1 MRNIIEPFKKT
12 CQVIA
17 ETSVALDCEGSMH
30 RLSKSDQ
37 RGPGNKI
44 VLVDHTKPQDE
55 ATQNQS
61 AQATD
66 DEEEQDDVPQG
77 DTKLTKRRTAGS
89 LKERATGSLKTELTR
104 RKYAK
109 YQEGRDSEPSTRSIK
124 PESSKSGTFA
134 TVPEQQPLSAE
145 SAQADTEQQG
155 FRIDKHLYR
164 RGRNQIHQ
172 GKKQISQI
180 VKGRRAA
187 RKEPDADIV
196 VDILYEN
203 QRGTFLFGVPFF
215 SSNSLLQ
222 LDPKAWQTCDP
233 TDHRSPSD
241 TVIDQPKTQPSPSAN
256 SKSPHQKRAHQP
268 LLRPS
273 PVDITNAQ
281 VPDPCWEW
289 GWPSWYVDMAHD
301 VDEEGWEYSFSFG
314 TPPYRS
320 YGWHGSQKP
329 WWHAFVRRRRWI
341 RMRRRQHAHRADG
354 SIVGGETGV
363 KSEREGHRV
372 HTSNSEYFTVRS
384 SGNKGETGSLAQ
396 TSAIGGW
403 FPQHEGEETEDEEIT
418 DISALMKKLKKAA
431 IDREKIGAV
440 KRFLK
445 DSGEDVYYL
454 AEYVSP
460 RPTSLGSLRAIT
472 HLSHQM
478 PQIMTLLVF
487 QTSRRHLLALLM
499 HTIASASH
507 HRSTQHSTPNSPTSP
522 QYATSPTS
530 PASPASPTSH
540 STSSPQP
547 HLGPESPA
555 EKHYIDSLLAAARVA
570 DREIRNLEFWS
581 DIKDVVRDGGDSSLE
596 SPADWGDGWQGIDQS
611 GPEAGMRPFGSKE
624 EGDARLGGRKPDP
637 RGEGREM
644 WGVAVGDF
652 HPEERSGVGERGERG
667 KDEKGKGRA

>member
-1 MRNIIEPFKKT
+1 MSLLSAPLSLSNT
-12 CQVIA
+12 
-17 ETSVALDCEGSMH
+17 LDGTV
-30 RLSKSDQ
+30 
-37 RGPGNKI
+37 NKYDHQI
-44 VLVDHTKPQDE
+44 FLVDRTRPQDE
-55 ATQNQS
+55 ATQNRS

-104 RKYAK
+104 RKFAK
-109 YQEGRDSEPSTRSIK
+109 YQEGRESELSTRSIK

-134 TVPEQQPLSAE
+134 TVPEQQPLTAE

-172 GKKQISQI
+172 GRKQISQI

-222 LDPKAWQTCDP
+222 LDPTAWQTCDP

-241 TVIDQPKTQPSPSAN
+241 TVTDQPKSQPSPSTN
-256 SKSPHQKRAHQP
+256 SKSPQQKRAHQP

-341 RMRRRQHAHRADG
+341 RMRRRKHVHRADG
-354 SIVGGETGV
+354 SIVGGEAGV
-363 KSEREGHRV
+363 KGEKEGHRAPMP
-372 HTSNSEYFTVRS
+372 NSEYFTVQS
-384 SGNKGETGSLAQ
+384 PGNKGEAGSVAQ
-396 TSAIGGW
+396 TSATGKW
-403 FPQHEGEETEDEEIT
+403 FPQHQEGEVEDEEIA
-418 DISALMKKLKKAA
+418 DIAALMKKLKKAA
-431 IDREKIGAV
+431 IDREKIRAV

-445 DSGEDVYYL
+445 DGGEDIYYL
-454 AEYVSP
+454 AEY
-460 RPTSLGSLRAIT
+460 
-472 HLSHQM
+472 
-478 PQIMTLLVF
+478 
-487 QTSRRHLLALLM
+487 
-499 HTIASASH
+499 
-507 HRSTQHSTPNSPTSP
+507 
-522 QYATSPTS
+522 
-530 PASPASPTSH
+530 
-540 STSSPQP
+540 
-547 HLGPESPA
+547 
-555 EKHYIDSLLAAARVA
+555 
-570 DREIRNLEFWS
+570 
-581 DIKDVVRDGGDSSLE
+581 
-596 SPADWGDGWQGIDQS
+596 
-611 GPEAGMRPFGSKE
+611 
-624 EGDARLGGRKPDP
+624 
-637 RGEGREM
+637 
-644 WGVAVGDF
+644 
-652 HPEERSGVGERGERG
+652 
-667 KDEKGKGRA
+667 